1 MNHCNPNADHE
12 ALSRENP
19 ESESA
24 SARPPQ
30 RRPWTTPVVI
40 LPTPVQ
46 GDTGKTSPLV
56 PFADSHFA
64 LSTHAFQP
72 S

>member
-1 MNHCNPNADHE
+1 MDRCNPNADHE
-12 ALSRENP
+12 ASSREDS

-24 SARPPQ
+24 FARPPL

-40 LPTPVQ
+40 LTTQVQ
-46 GDTGKTSPLV
+46 DATEKTSPLA
-56 PFADSHFA
+56 PFADAHFQ
-64 LSTHAFQP
+64 LSTPAYM

>member
-1 MNHCNPNADHE
+1 MNRCNPDADHE
-12 ALSRENP
+12 ALSCEDP

-24 SARPPQ
+24 FARPPQ

-40 LPTPVQ
+40 LSTEVQ
-46 GDTGKTSPLV
+46 GATGKTSPFA
-56 PFADSHFA
+56 PFADAHFQ
-64 LSTHAFQP
+64 LSTPAFM